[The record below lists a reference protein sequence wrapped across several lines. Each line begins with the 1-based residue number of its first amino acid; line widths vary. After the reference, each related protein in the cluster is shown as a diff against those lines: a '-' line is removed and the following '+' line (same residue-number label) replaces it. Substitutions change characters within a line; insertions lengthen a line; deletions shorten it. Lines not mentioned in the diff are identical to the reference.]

1 MYSFIVALLFSS
13 LLQVSSINLRVS
25 SFVALLNQTSVHF
38 VSDICD
44 TNCNLIYVLPIFV
57 FVFCVCIGVY
67 LGANRRRGCCDGEQ
81 PLLPQTAGATDK

>member
-38 VSDICD
+38 VSDISGAYSD
-44 TNCNLIYVLPIFV
+44 TITVLSIFV
-57 FVFCVCIGVY
+57 FVFCACIGVY